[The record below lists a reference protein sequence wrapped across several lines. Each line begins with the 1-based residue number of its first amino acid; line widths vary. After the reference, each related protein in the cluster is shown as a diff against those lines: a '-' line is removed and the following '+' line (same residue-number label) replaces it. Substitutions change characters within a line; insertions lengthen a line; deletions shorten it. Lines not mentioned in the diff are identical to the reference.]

1 MSDDEI
7 GRLFEGAPRF
17 LDRLDAA
24 GPFTTDAELFAAARA
39 IAHRMPEPEQ
49 VELLDAH
56 PRLGAP
62 REAVSALSYAEQGYD
77 RPDRPDPEAA
87 AVATRLDELND
98 AYEARFGFR
107 YCVFVAGRSRAD
119 LLPDLAAA
127 LDADRAAELR
137 RGLDAVIDIAMD
149 RRAKLHGR

>member
-1 MSDDEI
+1 MRIDQFD
-7 GRLFEGAPRF
+7 L
-17 LDRLDAA
+17 
-24 GPFTTDAELFAAARA
+24 
-39 IAHRMPEPEQ
+39 
-49 VELLDAH
+49 
-56 PRLGAP
+56 
-62 REAVSALSYAEQGYD
+62 
-77 RPDRPDPEAA
+77 
-87 AVATRLDELND
+87 
-98 AYEARFGFR
+98 FGFR